1 MTVKAFGKLRGNMG
15 GGKVNCVVLV
25 SCSLKPFNLIYF
37 FIFFF
42 LPWDGL
48 GKMFSVD
55 GDVCAFGM
63 ESL

>member
-37 FIFFF
+37 LIFFF
-42 LPWDGL
+42 SLGMGL
-48 GKMFSVD
+48 GRCS
-55 GDVCAFGM
+55 A
-63 ESL
+63 